1 MTFTASI
8 HEPSARKASGLTG
21 IQICGSAAALSLWAL
36 SANAVTVTL
45 TDVMGEVG
53 HTARVCGVVAWATY
67 EVNFR
72 AHPTFVTMVDPD
84 QPNALHGLT
93 AVIYETDRAKFGGA
107 PEASLEGQRICVT
120 GFVSFF
126 RQRPECKPVRETR
139 CPYHAMIATVP
150 RSHFRGLCEGRP
162 SPCNATRS

>member
-84 QPNALHGLT
+84 QPNALHALT

-126 RQRPECKPVRETR
+126 RQRPE
-139 CPYHAMIATVP
+139 MILTHPSQVSFVAPPTVAEL
-150 RSHFRGLCEGRP
+150 R
-162 SPCNATRS
+162 

>member
-84 QPNALHGLT
+84 QPNALHALT
-93 AVIYETDRAKFGGA
+93 AVIFGDDRAKFGGA

-126 RQRPECKPVRETR
+126 RQRPE
-139 CPYHAMIATVP
+139 MILTHPSQVSFVAPPTVAEL
-150 RSHFRGLCEGRP
+150 R
-162 SPCNATRS
+162 